1 MISPTC
7 RRSALLQLNMGEGKS
22 SVIIPLV
29 ASTLADGSNLT
40 RIVTLKPLSNQMFQ
54 LLVSR
59 LSNLADRRIFY
70 VPFSRDLRMRTYSP
84 DHIIS
89 TDIPE
94 IISTLYRKCAVE
106 GGVLVV
112 QPEHLFSQ
120 KLTRIDTL
128 LASHDDPEKCDIAKG
143 LSELQ
148 SWLARVSRDVLDE
161 SDEILHV
168 RNQLVYT
175 TGQQMPVEDHPNRWY
190 TTQQVFGLLVR
201 RHAALLHARFPQSF
215 ELDQSQKGFP
225 TMRILDRNVS
235 RKVSSLIADDAL
247 TGALSTLSIA
257 VLSTSVR
264 SATLRFIVDK
274 EVAVEDRRLVRAQF
288 SGTTHWSGI
297 LLLRGLLVDGDGV
310 LGYVLRERRWRVD
323 YGLDPSRTRLA
334 VPYRAKV
341 KRLTDPSE
349 QHIAEAEHSVGRT
362 EHKGRVWSSR
372 RGHCADLSELLLW
385 RFNKAASTRV
395 LVFAH

>member
-22 SVIIPLV
+22 SIIIPLV
-29 ASTLADGSNLT
+29 AATLANGSNLT
-40 RIVTLKPLSNQMFQ
+40 RIVTLKPLFNQMFQ
-54 LLVSR
+54 LLASR
-59 LSNLADRRIFY
+59 LSDLADRRIFY
-70 VPFSRDLRMRTYSP
+70 VPFSRDLDLRMSSRMLET
-84 DHIIS
+84 IS
-89 TDIPE
+89 TF
-94 IISTLYRKCAVE
+94 YKQCAVQ

-120 KLTRIDTL
+120 KLTCIDTL
-128 LASHDDPEKCDIAKG
+128 LASRHEPWKRDIAKG
-143 LSELQ
+143 LGELQ
-148 SWLARVSRDVLDE
+148 RWLARVSRDVLDE

-175 TGQQMPVEDHPNRWY
+175 TGQQMLVEDHPNRWY
-190 TTQQVFGLLVR
+190 TTQQVFNLLR
-201 RHAALLHARFPQSF
+201 GHAARLHDSFPESF

-235 RKVSSLIADDAL
+235 RRVSSLIADDAL
-247 TGALSTLSIA
+247 DGALSTLSIA

-264 SATLRFIVDK
+264 DATRRFMIDK
-274 EVAVEDRRLVRAQF
+274 RVVVEDHQLVRAQF
-288 SGTTHWSGI
+288 SGTTLWSGI
-297 LLLRGLLVDGDGV
+297 LLLRGLLVDNEGI
-310 LGYVLRERRWRVD
+310 LSYVLKERRWRVD
-323 YGLDPSRTRLA
+323 YGLDPSRTLLA

-341 KRLTDPSE
+341 KRLTNPAE
-349 QHIAEAEHSVGRT
+349 QYITEAEYTVGRT

-385 RFNKAASTRV
+385 RLNKVASTSM
-395 LVFAH
+395 L